1 MEAEMIR
8 DNALFVS
15 GLLDLSMG
23 GPSVFPPQP
32 DGIWDNPYS
41 GDQWITD
48 PAKDKNRRGLY
59 TFWKRTAPY
68 PSFLTFDATSRE
80 ACTDV
85 RVRTNTPLQALVLMN
100 DPVYLEAAAALAAR
114 MDGNKPEERIQ
125 EGFRLVLA
133 RTPSPEELEVL
144 KNYQA
149 LQAKVFAAA
158 QREDA
163 EEASWRMLASLLLN
177 LDEAI
182 TRE

>member
-1 MEAEMIR
+1 
-8 DNALFVS
+8 
-15 GLLDLSMG
+15 
-23 GPSVFPPQP
+23 
-32 DGIWDNPYS
+32 
-41 GDQWITD
+41 
-48 PAKDKNRRGLY
+48 
-59 TFWKRTAPY
+59 
-68 PSFLTFDATSRE
+68 
-80 ACTDV
+80 
-85 RVRTNTPLQALVLMN
+85 
-100 DPVYLEAAAALAAR
+100 

-144 KNYQA
+144 KNFQV

>member
-1 MEAEMIR
+1 
-8 DNALFVS
+8 
-15 GLLDLSMG
+15 
-23 GPSVFPPQP
+23 
-32 DGIWDNPYS
+32 
-41 GDQWITD
+41 
-48 PAKDKNRRGLY
+48 
-59 TFWKRTAPY
+59 
-68 PSFLTFDATSRE
+68 
-80 ACTDV
+80 
-85 RVRTNTPLQALVLMN
+85 
-100 DPVYLEAAAALAAR
+100 